1 MVPTSPTGATAAVN
15 NKYKLHGVMFK
26 YGPKPIQVAFKIGN
40 FKQQVV
46 FVGGFK
52 EGILATEYLEPL
64 EIALEKEHWSLV
76 QFLFSSSYNG
86 YGVSG
91 LKQDTT
97 ELDQLISYL
106 IDNEDS
112 HGVILLGHGH
122 GCQDIVFYLGSNAA
136 WSRAVR
142 AAILQAPVSDR
153 EYFQE
158 TGSMIDL
165 ASTMINQGRMSDFMP
180 RIVHPDAPITAYR
193 YHSLCTRNGED
204 DMFSSDLS
212 DEELKEKLGHMSAT
226 PTLVIFSMAD
236 EHVPQHVDKQ
246 EFGGRLCRALGGA
259 EMVEIESGNHS
270 LSNRTKEAVQA
281 IMEFVKRDGL
291 KGCEDPWS

>member
-1 MVPTSPTGATAAVN
+1 MAPNSPTGAAAAVN
-15 NKYKLHGVMFK
+15 NKYKLNGVMFK
-26 YGPKPIQVAFKIGN
+26 YGPKPIQVAFKVGN

-64 EIALEKEHWSLV
+64 AFALEKEHWSLV
-76 QFLFSSSYNG
+76 QFLFSSSYSG
-86 YGVSG
+86 YGIST
-91 LKQDTT
+91 LKQDAN

-122 GCQDIVFYLGSNAA
+122 GCQ
-136 WSRAVR
+136 
-142 AAILQAPVSDR
+142 APVSDR

-158 TGSMIDL
+158 AGSMIDL
-165 ASTMINQGRMSDFMP
+165 ATTMINHDRPYDFMP
-180 RIVHPDAPITAYR
+180 RKAHPDAPITAYR
-193 YHSLCTRNGED
+193 YHSLHTRNGED

-212 DEELKEKLGHMSAT
+212 DKELKEKLGHMSAT
-226 PTLVIFSMAD
+226 PSLVIYSMAG
-236 EHVPQHVDKQ
+236 EHVPQHVNKQ

-259 EMVEIESGNHS
+259 EMVEIESANHS
-270 LSNRTKEAVQA
+270 LSNWIKEAVHA

>member
-1 MVPTSPTGATAAVN
+1 MKGKQELKIPTPRHLLSTPTAAISRSSTAMTPNSPTGAAAAVN
-15 NKYKLHGVMFK
+15 NKYKLHGMMFK
-26 YGPKPIQVAFKIGN
+26 
-40 FKQQVV
+40 
-46 FVGGFK
+46 
-52 EGILATEYLEPL
+52 YLEPL
-64 EIALEKEHWSLV
+64 AIALEKEHWSLV

-86 YGVSG
+86 YG
-91 LKQDTT
+91 DAN

-112 HGVILLGHGH
+112 HGVILLGHSH
-122 GCQDIVFYLGSNAA
+122 GCQ
-136 WSRAVR
+136 
-142 AAILQAPVSDR
+142 APISDR
-153 EYFQE
+153 EHFQE

-165 ASTMINQGRMSDFMP
+165 AATMINQGRPHDFMP
-180 RIVHPDAPITAYR
+180 RKAHPHAPITAYR

-212 DEELKEKLGHMSAT
+212 DEELKEKLGH
-226 PTLVIFSMAD
+226 I
-236 EHVPQHVDKQ
+236 
-246 EFGGRLCRALGGA
+246 LCRALGGA

-270 LSNRTKEAVQA
+270 LSDWIKEAVQA